1 MPPTD
6 CFTHDSDGLEENID
20 APFSMFSLP
29 AFFCALKPI
38 HSLMPVCVT
47 THIIQS
53 VILTPLCCFATMP
66 REYRTSLSSRERN
79 RMHAR
84 KTRQRKKEHIALL
97 QNRAD
102 TLKQEQLKLQ
112 QVINE
117 KNTASILVGL
127 FATDDKKEATTD
139 PRIEELL
146 LRPTDDIPDAS
157 KVPELPALILPGQ
170 YKTKKGKNGTS
181 NEPTTDLTKPLQHE
195 LPDDGIDYGLLGK
208 DRSQCTP
215 EELDKIRRERN
226 RMHAKRT
233 RDRKR
238 IFMEEMEAII
248 KKLEEENELL
258 RGHLVSLGGDPDEI
272 AADSTPLLASPLLQS
287 SEQAPMSPPVSES
300 GLLKPKAVDARSST
314 GMQVTANQLKSL
326 LMASASFENK
336 DDAAGVLMAISSGAS
351 QVSSYSNG
359 SENSSVVDQDDARSL
374 SPRNLPPKKRQRLH
388 LDSSSG
394 NTTSS
399 GLPISITTTT
409 TRNPGTAIGV

>member
-1 MPPTD
+1 MFASLFWCCSSAVFLFLPP
-6 CFTHDSDGLEENID
+6 
-20 APFSMFSLP
+20 
-29 AFFCALKPI
+29 KPKAAI
-38 HSLMPVCVT
+38 HSVDANHLCDEA
-47 THIIQS
+47 QS
-53 VILTPLCCFATMP
+53 FKARHSHTIFCFATMP

-102 TLKQEQLKLQ
+102 TLKQEQLSLK

-139 PRIEELL
+139 PKIEELL
-146 LRPTDDIPDAS
+146 LRPVDDIPDAS

-170 YKTKKGKNGTS
+170 HKAKKGKNGTCE
-181 NEPTTDLTKPLQHE
+181 EPTTDLTKPLQHE
-195 LPDDGIDYGLLGK
+195 LPDDGIDYELLGK

-258 RGHLVSLGGDPDEI
+258 KGHLVSLGGDPDEI
-272 AADSTPLLASPLLQS
+272 AADSTPLLASPLLES
-287 SEQAPMSPPVSES
+287 AKQAPESPPVSEG
-300 GLLKPKAVDARSST
+300 GLLKPKAVDARSAT

-326 LMASASFENK
+326 FMASASSFENK
-336 DDAAGVLMAISSGAS
+336 DDVAGVLMAISSGAS
-351 QVSSYSNG
+351 QVSSYSNA
-359 SENSSVVDQDDARSL
+359 SENSSVADQDDARSL
-374 SPRNLPPKKRQRLH
+374 SPRSLPPKKRQRRN

-394 NTTSS
+394 KSTSS
-399 GLPISITTTT
+399 GLPTSITTTT